1 MIRTD
6 GKKSIFGWL
15 FSLMLH
21 IGLLFLLLY
30 IPYSV
35 KHVSSN
41 EKILNVDIVSSISR
55 TKPKI
60 HRKKPAKKIKKIG
73 TVHRIIKKRRQ
84 QKKKPLKK
92 RKRISE
98 TKKRIRKIKVTT
110 KKPAKKIGENNLN
123 RIRERIREEQKT
135 NKVMLKKRIS
145 KIFQKIKTEIKQTS
159 GEKVPYQNLIKL
171 LIKREWKINKYMLK
185 KADYTA
191 IVKVVIAKSGRL
203 ILTKLKQRSGD
214 AYYDKTCVDA
224 VRAAAPFP
232 PYKASNDR
240 IIEIILTC
248 NVSKNEFN

>member
-1 MIRTD
+1 MIHTD
-6 GKKSIFGWL
+6 RKKSIFGWL
-15 FSLMLH
+15 FSLLLH
-21 IGLLFLLLY
+21 ISLLFLLLY
-30 IPYSV
+30 IPYSA
-35 KHVSSN
+35 KRISSN
-41 EKILNVDIVSSISR
+41 EKILNVDIVSSVSR

-60 HRKKPAKKIKKIG
+60 HRKKPAKKIKKIR

-92 RKRISE
+92 ISK
-98 TKKRIRKIKVTT
+98 TKKRIKKIKVTT
-110 KKPAKKIGENNLN
+110 KKPAKKVAENNLSK
-123 RIRERIREEQKT
+123 IRERIRKEQKIK
-135 NKVMLKKRIS
+135 KVMLKKRIS
-145 KIFQKIKTEIKQTS
+145 KIFQKIKTEIRQTS
-159 GEKVPYQNLIKL
+159 SKKVPYQNLIKL

>member
-1 MIRTD
+1 MIHID

-15 FSLMLH
+15 FSLLFH
-21 IGLLFLLLY
+21 ISLLFLLLY
-30 IPYSV
+30 IPYSA
-35 KHVSSN
+35 KRISSN
-41 EKILNVDIVSSISR
+41 EKILNVDIVSSVSR

-60 HRKKPAKKIKKIG
+60 HRKKPAKKIKKIR

-92 RKRISE
+92 ISK
-98 TKKRIRKIKVTT
+98 TKKRIKKIKVTT
-110 KKPAKKIGENNLN
+110 KKPAKKVAENNLSK
-123 RIRERIREEQKT
+123 IRERIRKEQKIK
-135 NKVMLKKRIS
+135 KVMLKKRIS
-145 KIFQKIKTEIKQTS
+145 KIFQKIKTEIRQTS
-159 GEKVPYQNLIKL
+159 SKKVPYQNLIKL